1 MKFRFHV
8 SYLAF
13 ALALATAIMT
23 PAMASES
30 NKETRMQTNVPLQ
43 IPGRV
48 LEPGTYIFRLAD
60 SLSNRDIVEV
70 FSEDA
75 NGNQTFVTTLMAIS
89 AYRQQTPDKPIF
101 NMDERPAGTPEA
113 IRSWFYPGDNTGW
126 EFVYSKPYP
135 TAQNQV
141 AAVQP
146 APAPVEPPAPPAEP
160 EAASAPEPAPVEE
173 AVEETI
179 VAETDTAVVAP
190 ESTPEIQGGADREL
204 PQTAGYSTA
213 ELLAGMTMLSLG
225 GLILFVALRRNAA

>member
-60 SLSNRDIVEV
+60 SFSNRDIVEV

-173 AVEETI
+173 AASRKRSSRKRI
-179 VAETDTAVVAP
+179 RRWSRPRARRKFKAAP
-190 ESTPEIQGGADREL
+190 IASCRKRPGTP
-204 PQTAGYSTA
+204 
-213 ELLAGMTMLSLG
+213 
-225 GLILFVALRRNAA
+225 RRNCWRA